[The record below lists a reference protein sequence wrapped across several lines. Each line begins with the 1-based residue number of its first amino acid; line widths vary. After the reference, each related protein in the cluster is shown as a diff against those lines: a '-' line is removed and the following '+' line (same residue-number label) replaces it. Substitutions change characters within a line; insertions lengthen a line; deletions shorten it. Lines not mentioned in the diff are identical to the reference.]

1 MSYYDVKINSLYFLL
16 HIMYNITFL
25 DLIKSYKNYAK
36 FNIEHLKKCRKK
48 YRNYANVMY
57 SILTNHYPVI
67 AKSRSGSET
76 TIHDYFDAYNG
87 IMGINSDPNED
98 IMYVNDLKF
107 YGGKKQF
114 GLVGIFVRDVYKFLP
129 VNGNVVIDIGAS
141 IGDSSIY
148 FASQGAKKVIAL
160 EPDARAFE
168 LAKKNIAANNF
179 DDKIDL
185 IQAGCTGTNT
195 FHYDS
200 YVLRD
205 SMNLEQ
211 ILDKCEKT
219 LPKILKLGCLG
230 CEYDVILNTPEE
242 IISKFSH
249 IQVQFHYG
257 YRNIKEKLEKC
268 GYKVR
273 FCGLGEPTFIKNPFE
288 GTRTFKSN
296 GHTYTLNNMIAG
308 SICAIKE

>member
-1 MSYYDVKINSLYFLL
+1 
-16 HIMYNITFL
+16 MYNMTFL
-25 DLIKSYKNYAK
+25 DWVKSYMNYAK
-36 FNIEHLKKCRKK
+36 FNIDHLKLCQKK
-48 YRNYANVMY
+48 YKNYPNLMF

-67 AKSRSGSET
+67 ARSRSGNDT
-76 TIHDYFDAYNG
+76 TLHDYFDVYNN
-87 IMGINSDPNED
+87 IMGIDSDPNED

-114 GLVGIFVRDVYKFLP
+114 GLVGIFVKDVYKFLP
-129 VNGNVVIDIGAS
+129 VNGKIVIDIGAS

-168 LAKKNIAANNF
+168 LAKKNISVNNF
-179 DDKIDL
+179 CDKIDL

-195 FHYDS
+195 YHYDS

-211 ILDKCEKT
+211 ILNKCEKT

-230 CEYDVILNTPEE
+230 CEYDVLLNTPEE
-242 IISKFSH
+242 IISIFSH

-257 YRNIKEKLEKC
+257 YRNIREKLEKC
-268 GYKVR
+268 GFKVS
-273 FCGLGEPTFIKNPFE
+273 FCGLGGPTYIKNPFK
-288 GTRTFKSN
+288 GSRIFKSN

-308 SICAIKE
+308 SLCAKKD